1 VTDHSLAG
9 YADCGWIIR
18 FGVLAGVP
26 GAGIQAVLAMS
37 AGSTAAGAA
46 PGPLKVVADLL
57 ETALHVSVH
66 SIILFVKRAD

>member
-1 VTDHSLAG
+1 
-9 YADCGWIIR
+9 
-18 FGVLAGVP
+18 LAGVP
-26 GAGIQAVLAMS
+26 GAGIQAVPAMS

-66 SIILFVKRAD
+66 SIIVFVKRAD